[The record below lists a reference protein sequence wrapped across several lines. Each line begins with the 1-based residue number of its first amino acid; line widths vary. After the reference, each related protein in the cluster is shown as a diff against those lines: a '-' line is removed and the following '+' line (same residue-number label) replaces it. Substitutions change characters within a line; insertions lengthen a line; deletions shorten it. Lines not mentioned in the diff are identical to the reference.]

1 MAVNKQP
8 QRAMGPLSGK
18 VHPVGAEIEFP
29 RYDFFQQEDLLLRQD
44 QQVAAS
50 LETNLRNWQARLES
64 MFYRAELTL
73 SCELV
78 ESNTP
83 AEGRLCFVMEG
94 HHLADNQLAGSPLT
108 DKQPLAWLFIEQDS
122 LYQLAEMSFGG
133 EPNPARP
140 QASRTL
146 SETERRL
153 GANLLSLLANELLAQ
168 LLLSPS
174 VSGGVST
181 AVSSLSTEQSTDS
194 ASRRVLLAQALPSL
208 TTVTWLSFNLSCGE
222 HSLSW
227 QLAMPVL
234 VKLPAP
240 ASVSPVVSAALAQ
253 ALNEALKAR
262 LPQLSTRLTVPL
274 AEFDLPLGQLAELA
288 VGDILPIHLLQ
299 ETRAR
304 VGQQPVLKGHV
315 AELQGR
321 LVFASH
327 GFVE

>member
-8 QRAMGPLSGK
+8 QRAMGLLSGK
-18 VHPVGAEIEFP
+18 VHPVGAEVEFP
-29 RYDFFQQEDLLLRQD
+29 RYDFFQQEDLLLRQS
-44 QQVAAS
+44 QQLAAS

-73 SCELV
+73 TCELV
-78 ESNTP
+78 ESNTA
-83 AEGRLCFVMEG
+83 AEGRLCFVLEG
-94 HHLADNQLAGSPLT
+94 NDLSGALLA
-108 DKQPLAWLFIEQDS
+108 DKQPLAWLFIEQAS

-133 EPNPARP
+133 EPNPARTLG
-140 QASRTL
+140 QRTL

-153 GANLLSLLANELLAQ
+153 GANLLTLLANELLAQ
-168 LLLSPS
+168 LLLS
-174 VSGGVST
+174 
-181 AVSSLSTEQSTDS
+181 SSASRGLSTDLSAHLSTDQS
-194 ASRRVLLAQALPSL
+194 INLASSRRVLLAPAPPNL

-222 HSLSW
+222 HHLNW

-234 VKLPAP
+234 LQTPAP
-240 ASVSPVVSAALAQ
+240 AIVEAQLSAALSQ
-253 ALNEALKAR
+253 ALNQALKAR

-274 AEFDLPLGQLAELA
+274 AEFDLPLGQLALLQ

-304 VGQQPVLKGHV
+304 VGQQPVLKGRV
-315 AELQGR
+315 AEQQGR